1 MKIAI
6 IGTGRMGKA
15 LLNTFYKVYPNE
27 ILFAGRDI
35 THTQQVINELGLNLQ
50 AVSLEVAMQAEVIIP
65 TLWFADVQ
73 PWVQERA
80 MALQGKILID
90 ITNPFNE
97 TYDDFTT
104 PYDTSSAEIIQQLI
118 PHTHVVGAFK
128 NTYWVVFDNPVL
140 QGLKSDVYV
149 TANKEE
155 VRRKVMKL
163 LEPLPFRI
171 LDAGTLNNNRTI
183 ERMTLLSR
191 ELSLKAGNYPR
202 IAFNLWGLEHSS
214 ISG

>member
-97 TYDDFTT
+97 TYEDFTT

-118 PHTHVVGAFK
+118 PHTYVVGAFK

-155 VRRKVMKL
+155 VRKKVMRL

-171 LDAGTLNNNRTI
+171 LDAGTLKNNRTI

>member
-15 LLNTFYKVYPNE
+15 LLNTFYKVYLNE

-97 TYDDFTT
+97 TYEDFTT